1 MAFPNPLATFLQL
14 GSLKREQG
22 PAGAAAQGLALGY
35 DFHNSILLTSALTHG
50 SKQDASETYQ
60 RLEFLG
66 DRVLSLVIA
75 EALFRQFPEEREGPL
90 AARLSLLVRAETCA
104 EVGKALRL
112 EDHIILGVV
121 ERRKGVQRMTSVLG
135 DVVEA
140 LIGALYLD
148 GGMEVAQAFI
158 LRHWQGLLARDVSEL
173 KDAKTFVQEWA
184 LARAL
189 PLPHYEVHKR
199 QGPQHAPEFTIFLQV
214 GSLPPAHGTGSSKQ
228 QAEMEAAR
236 AFIAR
241 EGLR

>member
-1 MAFPNPLATFLQL
+1 LTLVEQALAPKLESQL
-14 GSLKREQG
+14 GHVFRD
-22 PAGAAAQGLALGY
+22 PAMLQA
-35 DFHNSILLTSALTHG
+35 ALTHG
-50 SKQDASETYQ
+50 SHETARDDYQ

-75 EALFRQFPEEREGPL
+75 DALYRRFPAEQEGPL

-104 EVGKALRL
+104 RVGEALKL
-112 EDHIILGVV
+112 DDFIIVGRV
-121 ERRKGVQRMTSVLG
+121 EKRKGVQRIVSVLG

-148 GGMEVAQAFI
+148 GGMDVARGFVLKYWQAMLEAEPF
-158 LRHWQGLLARDVSEL
+158 SL

-184 LARAL
+184 LGRALAL
-189 PLPHYEVHKR
+189 PLYEILR
-199 QGPQHAPEFTIFLQV
+199 REGLQHAPVFTV
-214 GSLPPAHGTGSSKQ
+214 GLKVGAFEPVEGKGTSKQ
-228 QAEMEAAR
+228 LAEMAAAQ

>member
-1 MAFPNPLATFLQL
+1 MALRNSLAPLLQSGAIALTDVAPAPTLEGLLGHAFRDQAFLQ
-14 GSLKREQG
+14 
-22 PAGAAAQGLALGY
+22 
-35 DFHNSILLTSALTHG
+35 SALTHG
-50 SKQDASETYQ
+50 SHEAGARDYQ

-75 EALFRQFPEEREGPL
+75 DALYHRYPAEKEGPL

-104 EVGKALRL
+104 RVGEHLGL
-112 EDHIILGVV
+112 ESSIILGRV
-121 ERRKGVQRMTSVLG
+121 EKRNGVQRMTSVLG

-148 GGMEVAQAFI
+148 GGMEVARGFI
-158 LRHWQGLLARDVSEL
+158 LKQWQPMLEAEPSSL

-184 LARAL
+184 LGRAL
-189 PLPHYEVHKR
+189 PLPHYEILKR
-199 QGPQHAPEFTIFLQV
+199 EGLQHVPVFTVGLTV
-214 GSLPPAHGTGSSKQ
+214 GSSTPAQGQGASKQ
-228 QAEMEAAR
+228 LAEMAAAQ